1 MGIQLSS
8 MLKYFYQC
16 DVKNDNK
23 ADSSI
28 EENVTKKVMKILKQ
42 LIQKPEEKS
51 LVIIHDAKRLKTSVS
66 VDKLIDSFVY
76 FIKRNNL
83 KHSNENNS
91 VLTLTNLSKASFITL
106 YKLAT
111 NGKSNC
117 KNIISFLQ

>member
-23 ADSSI
+23 ADSSV

-51 LVIIHDAKRLKTSVS
+51 LVVILDAKKLTTSVS

-76 FIKRNNL
+76 FKKRNSF

-106 YKLAT
+106 LKLAT
-111 NGKSNC
+111 NGKYNC
-117 KNIISFLQ
+117 KNIISFLK